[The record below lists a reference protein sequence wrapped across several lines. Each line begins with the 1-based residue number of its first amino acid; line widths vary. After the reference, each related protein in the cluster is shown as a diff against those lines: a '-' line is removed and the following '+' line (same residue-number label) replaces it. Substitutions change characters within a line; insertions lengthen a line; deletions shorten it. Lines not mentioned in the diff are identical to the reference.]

1 MADDRGPEDD
11 SGRAR
16 VRDGRAQA
24 ERSERLERGLRRA
37 RSRGWVEGRWLAV
50 LAGALV
56 PTGILLVL
64 IGWRGASRTPNLY
77 DQIPYLISGAEL
89 GQTLAIV
96 GALCYFAH
104 WLTALLR
111 EQRAQGRAIV
121 AAIERLEAVL
131 AESQG
136 APVAAPALVATARGS
151 LAHRPDCSAVAG
163 RTGLRAVPAAA
174 ALARCQLC
182 LPDGEAAV

>member
-1 MADDRGPEDD
+1 MADDQAPEDEPAAVKPKGD
-11 SGRAR
+11 ERA
-16 VRDGRAQA
+16 
-24 ERSERLERGLRRA
+24 ERLERGLRRA
-37 RSRGWVEGRWLAV
+37 RRTAWVDGRGLAV

-56 PTGILLVL
+56 PLGILLVL
-64 IGWRGASRTPNLY
+64 LGWRGASRTPNLY

-121 AAIERLEAVL
+121 DAIERLEAALV
-131 AESQG
+131 ASQG
-136 APVAAPALVATARGS
+136 ATPAGPALVATARGS
-151 LAHRPDCSAVAG
+151 LAHRPDCSAVVG
-163 RTGLRAVPAAA
+163 RSGLRSVSAGDG
-174 ALARCQLC
+174 LARCQLC
-182 LPDGEAAV
+182 LLEG

>member
-1 MADDRGPEDD
+1 VADDQAPEDEPAAVKPKGD
-11 SGRAR
+11 ERA
-16 VRDGRAQA
+16 
-24 ERSERLERGLRRA
+24 ERLERGLQRA
-37 RSRGWVEGRWLAV
+37 RRTAWVDGRWLAV

-56 PTGILLVL
+56 PLGILLVL

-121 AAIERLEAVL
+121 DAIERLEAALV
-131 AESQG
+131 ASQG
-136 APVAAPALVATARGS
+136 TAPTAPALVATARGS
-151 LAHRPDCSAVAG
+151 LAHRPDCSAVVG
-163 RTGLRAVPAAA
+163 RSGLRSVSAAA
-174 ALARCQLC
+174 GLARCQLC
-182 LPDGEAAV
+182 LPEG

>member
-1 MADDRGPEDD
+1 VADDQGPEDEP
-11 SGRAR
+11 RAEEP
-16 VRDGRAQA
+16 RADEPKAGERA
-24 ERSERLERGLRRA
+24 ERLGRGLRRA
-37 RSRGWVEGRWLAV
+37 RRTAWIDGRGLAV

-56 PTGILLVL
+56 PLGILLVL

-111 EQRAQGRAIV
+111 EQRTQGRAIV
-121 AAIERLEAVL
+121 DAIERLEAALL
-131 AESQG
+131 ASQG
-136 APVAAPALVATARGS
+136 TASSSSAPALVATARGS
-151 LAHRPDCSAVAG
+151 LAHRPDCSAVVG
-163 RTGLRAVPAAA
+163 RSGLRSVAAA
-174 ALARCQLC
+174 DGLARCQLC
-182 LPDGEAAV
+182 LSDG

>member
-1 MADDRGPEDD
+1 VADDQGPEDEP
-11 SGRAR
+11 RA
-16 VRDGRAQA
+16 DERA
-24 ERSERLERGLRRA
+24 ERLERGLRRA
-37 RSRGWVEGRWLAV
+37 RRTAWVDGRGLAV

-56 PTGILLVL
+56 PLGILLVL

-111 EQRAQGRAIV
+111 EQRTQGRAIV
-121 AAIERLEAVL
+121 DAIERLEAALL
-131 AESQG
+131 ASQG
-136 APVAAPALVATARGS
+136 TASSAPASAPALVATARGS
-151 LAHRPDCSAVAG
+151 LAHRPDCSAVVG
-163 RTGLRAVPAAA
+163 RSGLRSVSATDG
-174 ALARCQLC
+174 LAPCQLC
-182 LPDGEAAV
+182 LSEG

>member
-1 MADDRGPEDD
+1 MVDDREPDD
-11 SGRAR
+11 
-16 VRDGRAQA
+16 RDGRDEGGRA
-24 ERSERLERGLRRA
+24 ERLERGLRRA
-37 RSRGWVEGRWLAV
+37 RRAAWVDGRWLAV

-56 PTGILLVL
+56 PLGILLVL

-131 AESQG
+131 T
-136 APVAAPALVATARGS
+136 APPGEPASAPALVATARGS
-151 LAHRPDCSAVAG
+151 LAHRPDCSAVLG
-163 RTGLRAVPAAA
+163 RTGLRPVSAADG
-174 ALARCQLC
+174 LAPCQLC
-182 LPDGEAAV
+182 LPEG

>member
-1 MADDRGPEDD
+1 VADDQGPEDEP
-11 SGRAR
+11 RA
-16 VRDGRAQA
+16 DEPKGDERA
-24 ERSERLERGLRRA
+24 ERLERGLRRA
-37 RSRGWVEGRWLAV
+37 RRTAWVDGRGLAV

-56 PTGILLVL
+56 PLGILLVL

-111 EQRAQGRAIV
+111 EQRTQGRAIV
-121 AAIERLEAVL
+121 DAIERLEAALL
-131 AESQG
+131 ASTG
-136 APVAAPALVATARGS
+136 SVSSAPTAPALVATARGS
-151 LAHRPDCSAVAG
+151 LAHRPDCSAVVG
-163 RTGLRAVPAAA
+163 RSGLRSVSAADG
-174 ALARCQLC
+174 LARCQLC
-182 LPDGEAAV
+182 FPEG

>member
-1 MADDRGPEDD
+1 MADDQGPEDEPTAD
-11 SGRAR
+11 EPKPDERA
-16 VRDGRAQA
+16 
-24 ERSERLERGLRRA
+24 ERLERGLRRA
-37 RSRGWVEGRWLAV
+37 RRTAWVDGRWLAV

-56 PTGILLVL
+56 PLGILLVL

-121 AAIERLEAVL
+121 DAIERLEAALV
-131 AESQG
+131 ASQG
-136 APVAAPALVATARGS
+136 TAPTAPALVATARGS
-151 LAHRPDCSAVAG
+151 LAHRPDCSAVVG
-163 RTGLRAVPAAA
+163 RSGLRSVSAADG
-174 ALARCQLC
+174 LARCQLC
-182 LPDGEAAV
+182 LPEG

>member
-1 MADDRGPEDD
+1 VADDHGPEDE
-11 SGRAR
+11 S
-16 VRDGRAQA
+16 QA
-24 ERSERLERGLRRA
+24 EDQEARAERLERGLRRA
-37 RSRGWVEGRWLAV
+37 RRTAWAEGRWLAV

-56 PTGILLVL
+56 PVGILLVL

-121 AAIERLEAVL
+121 AAIERLEVALL
-131 AESQG
+131 ATQG
-136 APVAAPALVATARGS
+136 AAASPPALVATARGS
-151 LAHRPDCSAVAG
+151 LAHRPDCSAVLG
-163 RTGLRAVPAAA
+163 RSGLRAVPASSGM
-174 ALARCQLC
+174 ARCHLC
-182 LPDGEAAV
+182 LANG

>member
-1 MADDRGPEDD
+1 MGD
-11 SGRAR
+11 
-16 VRDGRAQA
+16 

-37 RSRGWVEGRWLAV
+37 RRTAWVDGRWLAV

-56 PTGILLVL
+56 PIGILLVL

-121 AAIERLEAVL
+121 AAIERLEVALL
-131 AESQG
+131 ASQG
-136 APVAAPALVATARGS
+136 PGRSVADQLVATARGTLS
-151 LAHRPDCSAVAG
+151 HRPECSAVLG
-163 RTGLRAVPAAA
+163 RSGLRGVTPADG
-174 ALARCQLC
+174 LAPCRLCQ
-182 LPDGEAAV
+182 P

>member
-1 MADDRGPEDD
+1 MADDQGPEDEP
-11 SGRAR
+11 RA
-16 VRDGRAQA
+16 DERA
-24 ERSERLERGLRRA
+24 ERLERGLRRA
-37 RSRGWVEGRWLAV
+37 RRTAWVDGRWLAV

-56 PTGILLVL
+56 PLGILLVL

-121 AAIERLEAVL
+121 DAIERLEAALL
-131 AESQG
+131 ASQG
-136 APVAAPALVATARGS
+136 TASSAPGPALVATARGS
-151 LAHRPDCSAVAG
+151 LAHRPDCSAVVGKA
-163 RTGLRAVPAAA
+163 GLRRVTEADG
-174 ALARCQLC
+174 LARCRLC
-182 LPDGEAAV
+182 LPEG

>member
-1 MADDRGPEDD
+1 MADDQRPDD
-11 SGRAR
+11 EPKGDDRA
-16 VRDGRAQA
+16 
-24 ERSERLERGLRRA
+24 ERLERGLRRA
-37 RSRGWVEGRWLAV
+37 RRTAWAEGRWLAV

-56 PTGILLVL
+56 PVGILLVL

-121 AAIERLEAVL
+121 DAIERLEAALL
-131 AESQG
+131 ATQG
-136 APVAAPALVATARGS
+136 PAASALVATARGS
-151 LAHRPDCSAVAG
+151 LAHRPDCSAVIG
-163 RTGLRAVPAAA
+163 KSGLRAVSAADR
-174 ALARCQLC
+174 LARCRLC
-182 LPDGEAAV
+182 LPDG